1 MTFTF
6 FFSPMEQFRIVPIYF
21 FQCFGLDLSLTNAS
35 VTLFVFF
42 LGSIISLLIVLNPKD
57 NTFYAIP
64 YGPQTILEAVLS
76 GAKQIVQKNLNFKYY
91 EHSVLPL
98 IFGLALFLVTLNI
111 GGTIP
116 MNMALTAQI
125 SVVGTLCL
133 SIFFGIV
140 AFGINHRRFTFF
152 RTFYSPGTKPLV
164 GMLLVPIE
172 ILAYSFKPISVF
184 CRLFSNMMSGHA
196 ILKVIVGALSAM
208 PLTNCGGIY
217 AALTVSFLT
226 SLIVPLFVLEFM
238 VGIIQAYVFVV
249 IICLFIKDTMGHYN
263 RH

>member
-1 MTFTF
+1 MSFL
-6 FFSPMEQFRIVPIYF
+6 FFSPMEQFRILPIFF
-21 FQCFGLDLSLTNAS
+21 FQFFGFDFSITNATI
-35 VTLFVFF
+35 TLAVFLIGFV
-42 LGSIISLLIVLNPKD
+42 ISLIIVINPKD
-57 NTFYAIP
+57 NSFFAIP
-64 YGPQTILEAVLS
+64 YGPQTVLESVLNA
-76 GAKQIVQKNLNFKYY
+76 AKQIVQKNLNFKYY

-133 SIFFGIV
+133 SIFFGIIS
-140 AFGINHRRFTFF
+140 FGINHRRFTFF
-152 RTFYSPGTKPLV
+152 RTFYSPGTIPLV

-172 ILAYSFKPISVF
+172 VLAYCFKPISVF

-196 ILKVIVGALSAM
+196 ILKVIVGALSAL
-208 PLTNCGGIY
+208 PLTNCGGLY
-217 AALTVSFLT
+217 AALVVSFLT

>member
-1 MTFTF
+1 MNLSF
-6 FFSPMEQFRIVPIYF
+6 FFSPMEQFRVVPIYF
-21 FQCFGLDLSLTNAS
+21 FQSFGLDLSITNAS
-35 VTLFVFF
+35 VTLLIFF
-42 LGSIISLLIVLNPKD
+42 LGSIISLLIVVNPKD
-57 NTFYAIP
+57 NTFYAVP
-64 YGPQTILEAVLS
+64 YGPQTILESVLS

-98 IFGLALFLVTLNI
+98 VFGLALFLVTLNI

-152 RTFYSPGTKPLV
+152 RTFYSPGTIPLV

-196 ILKVIVGALSAM
+196 ILKVIVGALSAL
-208 PLTNCGGIY
+208 PITNCGGLY

-226 SLIVPLFVLEFM
+226 SMIVPLFVLEFM

>member
-1 MTFTF
+1 MLTNL
-6 FFSPMEQFRIVPIYF
+6 FFSPMEQFRVVPVYF
-21 FQCFGLDLSLTNAS
+21 FQILGLDLSITNAS
-35 VTLFVFF
+35 ITLFIFF
-42 LGSIISLLIVLNPKD
+42 IGFLISLAIVVNPKD
-57 NTFYAIP
+57 NSFYAVP
-64 YGPQTILEAVLS
+64 YGPQTILESVLS

-125 SVVGTLCL
+125 SVVATLAM

-140 AFGINHRRFTFF
+140 SFGINHRRFTFF
-152 RTFYSPGTKPLV
+152 RTFYSPGTVPAV

-172 ILAYSFKPISVF
+172 ILAYCFKPISVF

-196 ILKVIVGALSAM
+196 ILKVIVGALAAM
-208 PLTNCGGIY
+208 PLKNCGGLF
-217 AALTVSFLT
+217 ASLMLGFLT